1 MPYVRATRSSLPHC
15 VRTGG
20 AGRLV
25 PRAPPTDSTYWV
37 RAPASGAPC
46 VPRTLAP
53 QVRTE
58 CSEWSDPGD
67 AVVKLE
73 RVECG
78 GHPLDLKKQKKAEVQ
93 RCLWGGAFTVHGYV
107 KWPTNGLK
115 FFLCSVQ

>member
-1 MPYVRATRSSLPHC
+1 MCTYRRRRAACPQ
-15 VRTGG
+15 G
-20 AGRLV
+20 
-25 PRAPPTDSTYWV
+25 PTDSTYWV
-37 RAPASGAPC
+37 RVPASGAPY

-58 CSEWSDPGD
+58 TSEWSDPGD

-73 RVECG
+73 RVECN

>member
-1 MPYVRATRSSLPHC
+1 MCTYRRRRAACPQ
-15 VRTGG
+15 G
-20 AGRLV
+20 
-25 PRAPPTDSTYWV
+25 PTESTYWV
-37 RAPASGAPC
+37 RVPASGAPY

-58 CSEWSDPGD
+58 YSEWSDPGD

-73 RVECG
+73 GVECG

-107 KWPTNGLK
+107 KWPTNGLR